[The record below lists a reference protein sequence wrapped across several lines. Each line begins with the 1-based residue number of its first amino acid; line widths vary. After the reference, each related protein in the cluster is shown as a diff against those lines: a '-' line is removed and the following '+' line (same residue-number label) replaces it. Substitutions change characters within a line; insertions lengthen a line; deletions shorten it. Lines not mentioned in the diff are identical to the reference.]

1 MAFVR
6 NPIFRSTF
14 ALSPPPVPIPRAG
27 SARLNPPTDGCDG
40 RCAKEDFKPTEAEA
54 DQQ

>member
-27 SARLNPPTDGCDG
+27 SGRLDPPTDEYNE